1 MAHKET
7 CGPSCLR
14 RMLSFFE
21 SMLTW
26 LPGVPPWQ
34 RYSQSWENMPG
45 PKWMLPIG
53 LLFRPPQLQVKEA
66 VLWPLCNSWT
76 ILLSFQLAQHSHF
89 ICRVMV
95 ALRYMNASSEGS
107 IYASDENIDFLEGI
121 GKSGKF
127 GSTFCPCIW
136 NGWVI
141 YMVILDWMPLRT
153 PIESPSDSPSGEPSI
168 EPSQDP
174 SGQPSMT
181 PSVDAPSNELSQD
194 PSTKLSKCE
203 AIQQAFSWTKQCSIH
218 ASIEWA
224 VICSQ

>member
-168 EPSQDP
+168 EPSSVKP
-174 SGQPSMT
+174 SSKPSLEPSSVPSML
-181 PSVDAPSNELSQD
+181 PSSEPWSVPSKEPYRD
-194 PSTKLSKCE
+194 V
-203 AIQQAFSWTKQCSIH
+203 FH
-218 ASIEWA
+218 F
-224 VICSQ
+224 